1 MTASPTTYVGVAIAA
16 GRMTVALQR
25 GHEAPP
31 AVFAHDQTLQVSD
44 APSVVAVIAQSVR
57 DICQGLGDGP
67 TRPSAIG
74 LSIGG
79 HISEDGLHVRFA
91 PGVIEDGQDWEEVPI
106 VELIS
111 AELSVPAV
119 VENDVNCMTEYQ
131 RRLGQGGGRQNF
143 LVVYL
148 APDVRGLGCGIVA
161 SGELVRGA
169 TGGAGEFGHI
179 VIQPEG
185 PRCRCG
191 NRGCL
196 EAMLHVHNFDRDL
209 NWGGHA
215 HGTGFEA
222 GARLAAGEHERARR
236 VFARGGRYLGQGL
249 ANAINLLNPEL
260 VILGAQEELVQGSP
274 PPGSSAEHFMK
285 AMHEALQENVFG
297 VMKKTGCKVLVAPLN
312 LEVAACGA
320 SLLAESRAAANKDM

>member
-1 MTASPTTYVGVAIAA
+1 MTASPVTYVGVAIAA
-16 GRMTVALQR
+16 GRMTVALKH
-25 GHEAPP
+25 GHEPQP
-31 AVFAHDQTLQVSD
+31 VVVVHDQALQVSD
-44 APSVVAVIAQSVR
+44 PFPVVAAIAESVR
-57 DICQGLGDGP
+57 DICRGLGDGP
-67 TRPSAIG
+67 TQPSAIG

-91 PGVIEDGQDWEEVPI
+91 PGLIEEGNNWRDEPI
-106 VELIS
+106 GEYIS
-111 AELSVPAV
+111 KALSVPAV

-131 RRLGQGGGRQNF
+131 RRLGQGEGKQNF

-161 SGELVRGA
+161 GGELVRGA
-169 TGGAGEFGHI
+169 TGGAGEFGHT

-185 PRCRCG
+185 PRCRCK

-209 NWGGHA
+209 NWGGQTY
-215 HGTGFEA
+215 GTGFEA
-222 GARLAAGEHERARR
+222 GARLAAGGHERARR

-260 VILGAQEELVQGSP
+260 VILGAQEELVQASP
-274 PPGSSAEHFMK
+274 PPGSSAEFFME
-285 AMHEALQENVFG
+285 AMREALKVNAFG
-297 VMKKTGCKVLVAPLN
+297 VMGADCEVLVATLD
-312 LEVAACGA
+312 LEVAARGA

>member
-1 MTASPTTYVGVAIAA
+1 MTDSPATYVGVALAT
-16 GRMTVALQR
+16 GRMTVALKR
-25 GHEAPP
+25 RHEAHP
-31 AVFAHDQTLQVSD
+31 AVLVHDQTLQVSD
-44 APSVVAVIAQSVR
+44 PFPVVAAIAESVR

-67 TRPSAIG
+67 TQPSAIG

-91 PGVIEDGQDWEEVPI
+91 PGVIEEDNDWKDEPI
-106 VELIS
+106 GEYIS
-111 AELSVPAV
+111 KALSVPAV

-131 RRLGQGGGRQNF
+131 RRLGQGEGKQNF

-148 APDVRGLGCGIVA
+148 APDVLGLGCGIVA

-215 HGTGFEA
+215 HGRGFEV
-222 GARLAAGEHERARR
+222 GARLAAEGHERARR

-260 VILGAQEELVQGSP
+260 VILGAQEELIQGSP
-274 PPGSSAEHFMK
+274 PQGSSAECFME
-285 AMHEALQENVFG
+285 AMQEALQYNAFG
-297 VMKKTGCKVLVAPLN
+297 KMGADCKVLVAPLD
-312 LEVAACGA
+312 LGVAACGA
-320 SLLAESRAAANKDM
+320 SLLAESRAAANKDG